1 MLVTQGTSQEQMSQ
15 SITQQVDDLKP
26 EDIDGPATP
35 SIYEVEENLKVLAN
49 SPRLPSYTKTRNVR
63 LQFQHAFELIG
74 GIPRLAH
81 WAHANPDKFYQLYS
95 KLIPAQVTGLDGGA
109 IKVELS
115 WLNARDT
122 SGKSPPQIIDVE
134 PTNGL

>member
-1 MLVTQGTSQEQMSQ
+1 MNPEQARAATQVAEVTAT
-15 SITQQVDDLKP
+15 
-26 EDIDGPATP
+26 EDIDAGPITP
-35 SIYEVEENLKVLAN
+35 AMDEVEGALLALA
-49 SPRLPSYTKTRNVR
+49 SAPRLPAYTKTRNVR

-81 WAHANPDKFYQLYS
+81 WAHTNPDKFFSLYS

-115 WLNARDT
+115 WLNTRDT
-122 SGKSPPQIIDVE
+122 SGKSPGRVIDVE
-134 PTNGL
+134 PTNG